1 MSSHRIDRISE
12 QARRDIDTIIRE
24 ELQDPRIT
32 GMYSVTRVE
41 VTRDL
46 SYAKVYVSVLEDDKR
61 APLLEALKNA
71 AGYIR
76 KELGRRMAIRHAPQ
90 LLFIEDKN
98 IEYGIHISN
107 VLKNVEISEE
117 ESDEN
122 TTE

>member
-122 TTE
+122 TIE